1 MSSWAWKSK
10 QPPMAQHRHQVRREA
25 QECWEGRAGAGD
37 SAPEAVM
44 WERGVRRPS
53 ALSDMCLRRG
63 EVEVES
69 RALPR
74 PPFESANTGRSMRKP
89 QVPEFISATPLPLR
103 NPKQVKEPKT
113 THSGQGE
120 VSGVH
125 YPPGR

>member
-10 QPPMAQHRHQVRREA
+10 QPSMAPHKHQVRREA
-25 QECWEGRAGAGD
+25 QVCWEGRAGARD
-37 SAPEAVM
+37 SAPEAAV

-53 ALSDMCLRRG
+53 AHSCMCLRRG

-74 PPFESANTGRSMRKP
+74 LPVKGANTRRTMRKL

-103 NPKQVKEPKT
+103 NPKQAKEPKT

-120 VSGVH
+120 VSG
-125 YPPGR
+125 

>member
-1 MSSWAWKSK
+1 MLGG
-10 QPPMAQHRHQVRREA
+10 Q
-25 QECWEGRAGAGD
+25 GRARD
-37 SAPEAVM
+37 SAPEAAV
-44 WERGVRRPS
+44 WERGVSRPS
-53 ALSDMCLRRG
+53 THSDMCLRRG

-74 PPFESANTGRSMRKP
+74 LPFETANPRRSTRKP

-103 NPKQVKEPKT
+103 TPKQVKEPKT

-120 VSGVH
+120 VSGEH